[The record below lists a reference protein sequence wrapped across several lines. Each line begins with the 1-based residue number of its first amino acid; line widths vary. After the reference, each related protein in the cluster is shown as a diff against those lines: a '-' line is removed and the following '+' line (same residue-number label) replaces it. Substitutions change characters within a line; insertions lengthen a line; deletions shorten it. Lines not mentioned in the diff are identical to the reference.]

1 MRRSII
7 HADMDAFYASVEQKD
22 QPELKGKP
30 VIVGGSA
37 ESRGVVSAA
46 SYEARKY
53 GVHSAMPTAIAR
65 RLCPDGVFLPVRMV
79 RYQEVSHQI
88 RSIFEQ
94 FTPLIEPLSL
104 DEAFLDV
111 TGSTRLFGSAV
122 EIGRKIKAKVREE
135 TELTVSVGIAP
146 NMFLAKLASGM
157 CKPDGLLEITEEE
170 KLAFLEPLQVDE
182 LWGVG
187 KATAEALRE
196 WGIRTVGQLRSIPQ
210 SSLEQKLGKAAKT
223 LLELARGEDDR
234 EVVPDLEAK
243 SIGSECT
250 FAVDVSDFE
259 ALEPVVLEHSEDVSG
274 RLRAAGLQ
282 ARTVTL
288 KVKLADFTL
297 TTRSETLLE
306 ATDRT
311 DIIAGTARALLH
323 GHRKARGRAVRLVGV
338 SVSLLTASTERQLSL
353 FDQTEEE
360 KRRKL
365 DQTVDR
371 IRGKMGEDSIKRARL
386 L

>member
-1 MRRSII
+1 
-7 HADMDAFYASVEQKD
+7 MDAFYASVEQKD
-22 QPELKGKP
+22 RPELKGKP
-30 VIVGGSA
+30 VIVGGSVEA
-37 ESRGVVSAA
+37 RGVVSAA
-46 SYEARKY
+46 SYEARGY
-53 GVHSAMPTAIAR
+53 GVHSAMPTATAK
-65 RLCPDGVFLPVRMV
+65 RLCPNGVFLPVRME

-88 RSIFEQ
+88 RDLFER
-94 FTPLIEPLSL
+94 FTPLVEPLSL

-111 TGSTRLFGSAV
+111 TGSVRLFGSAV
-122 EIGRKIKAKVREE
+122 EIGWKIKTTVKEE
-135 TELTVSVGIAP
+135 TELNVSVGIAA

-157 CKPDGLLEITEEE
+157 CKPDGFLEITEEE
-170 KLAFLEPLQVDE
+170 KLEFLAPLPVSD

-187 KATAEALRE
+187 KATAESLGE
-196 WGIRTVGQLRSIPQ
+196 WGIRTVGQLRSIPPA
-210 SSLEQKLGKAAKT
+210 SLERKLGKAAET

-250 FAVDVSDFE
+250 FAVDISDVE
-259 ALEPVVLEHSEDVSG
+259 ALESVVLEHSEDVSA

-311 DIIAGTARALLH
+311 DLIAGTARALLR
-323 GHRKARGRAVRLVGV
+323 GHNKARGRAIRLVGV
-338 SVSLLTASTERQLSL
+338 SVSQLTAGTERQLSL

-365 DQTVDR
+365 DQTVDE
-371 IRGKMGEDSIKRARL
+371 IREKLGEGSIKRARL